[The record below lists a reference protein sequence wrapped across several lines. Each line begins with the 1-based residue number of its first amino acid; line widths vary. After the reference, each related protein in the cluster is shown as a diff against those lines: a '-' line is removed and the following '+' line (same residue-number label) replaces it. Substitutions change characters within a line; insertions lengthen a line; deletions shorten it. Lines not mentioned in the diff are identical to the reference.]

1 MIKRCELWN
10 IASVHGDWE
19 GRKILVVVYVA
30 KVLRW
35 FKVHYILA
43 MVGEPQVAMRVTSQI
58 WQVVFASQTLLVFCF
73 SLRKKAQYVVVFTS
87 YWFNNLI
94 KFLAIACHVVS
105 FASNNPT
112 IICWNCHFSFKK
124 LNTNAK
130 TSRAPFD
137 IQIKTSY
144 CRITLFQFR

>member
-19 GRKILVVVYVA
+19 GRKVLVVVYVA

-43 MVGEPQVAMRVTSQI
+43 MVSEPQVAMRVTLQI

-73 SLRKKAQYVVVFTS
+73 SLRKKAQYV
-87 YWFNNLI
+87 I
-94 KFLAIACHVVS
+94 VS
-105 FASNNPT
+105 FAHNLGYKCPNGSCEA
-112 IICWNCHFSFKK
+112 ILDIY
-124 LNTNAK
+124 
-130 TSRAPFD
+130 TSRPFQSD
-137 IQIKTSY
+137 QEHFNARRFIPSNQALS
-144 CRITLFQFR
+144 FRESRRTPFSHFWECELHSHT